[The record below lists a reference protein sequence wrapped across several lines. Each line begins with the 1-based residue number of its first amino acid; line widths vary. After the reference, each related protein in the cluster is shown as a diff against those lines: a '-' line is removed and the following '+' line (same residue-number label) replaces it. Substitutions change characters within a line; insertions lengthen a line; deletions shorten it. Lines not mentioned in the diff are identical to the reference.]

1 MGAMRVL
8 LRGLLLALTLLILT
22 ACTTLKPPAEAP
34 GRPLWPAPPELPRFA
49 YEYTLR
55 TPADIVVPD
64 NPQDRLRRQVSG
76 ERLDQPVFEK
86 VGAVAAGNGLIY
98 GIDTVKRWVVVFD
111 VPRRKVFR
119 LGLREPGNLAKPLG
133 LALDGE
139 GNLYVVD
146 GTRGQVLVYDSY
158 GLHLRTIGE
167 RGELERATGVAVD
180 RAGSRIYVIDRA
192 SNESDLHRVVVYDRD
207 GKRLFAFGQRGSG
220 AGDFNVPVQAAVAAD
235 GTLYVLDAGNFR
247 VQAFDRDGKFLRAF
261 GAVGPGYGQFARP
274 RGIAVDRDGNVYV
287 SDAAF
292 GNIQVFN
299 AEGELL
305 IAVGAVSRRDGPG
318 RYGLVSGIAVDETR
332 RIYVADQLFSKIEVI
347 RRVGEAEARE
357 LVKRAETQ

>member
-1 MGAMRVL
+1 MR
-8 LRGLLLALTLLILT
+8 ALPGFLLIAFVGVFS
-22 ACTTLKPPAEAP
+22 ACAPVKPPAEALK
-34 GRPLWPAPPELPRFA
+34 RPLWPTPPELPRFA

-64 NPQDRLRRQVSG
+64 KPEDKLRRQVSG

-86 VGAVAAGNGLIY
+86 VGAVAASNGRIY
-98 GIDTVKRWVVVFD
+98 AVDTVKRWVVVFD
-111 VPRRKVFR
+111 VPRRRLFR
-119 LGLREPGNLAKPLG
+119 MGLREPGNLAKPLG

-139 GNLYVVD
+139 NNVYVVD

-192 SNESDLHRVVVYDRD
+192 SNESELHRVVAYDRD
-207 GKRLFAFGQRGSG
+207 GKRLFAFGRRGSG
-220 AGDFNVPVQAAVAAD
+220 AGEFNVPVQAAVGPE

-247 VQAFDRDGKFLRAF
+247 VQAFDPDGRFLRAF

-274 RGIAVDRDGNVYV
+274 RGLAVDREGNVYV

-292 GNIQVFN
+292 GNVQVFN

-305 IAVGAVSRRDGPG
+305 IAVGQVSSRDGPG

-332 RIYVADQLFSKIEVI
+332 RIYIADQLFSKIEVI
-347 RRVGEAEARE
+347 RRVGDAEGRA
-357 LVKRAETQ
+357 LIKRAESE